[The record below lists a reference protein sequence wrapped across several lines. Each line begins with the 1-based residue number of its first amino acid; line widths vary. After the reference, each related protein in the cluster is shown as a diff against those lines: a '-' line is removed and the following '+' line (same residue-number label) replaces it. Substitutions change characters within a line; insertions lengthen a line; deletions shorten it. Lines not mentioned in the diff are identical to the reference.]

1 MKKKNF
7 KSKIAMSVPELNRL
21 PDEQLALFPVKE
33 FWDAKKKA
41 WRSTKAGVWAKSR
54 SIKMRN
60 LFGIENFN

>member
-7 KSKIAMSVPELNRL
+7 KSKIAMSVPGLNRL

-33 FWDAKKKA
+33 FWDANKKA
-41 WRSTKAGVWAKSR
+41 WRSTKAGVLAKSR